1 MRREEQSSELGTDG
15 PLESHPCPLYTEKE
29 RPEAE
34 GLTASNN
41 KISETRARIQAYTCL
56 SAKTVTQ
63 ILNSRSSQV
72 KKAT

>member
-1 MRREEQSSELGTDG
+1 MNWALMD
-15 PLESHPCPLYTEKE
+15 LESNPRPLYTETG

-41 KISETRARIQAYTCL
+41 NSETRARIQAYTSL
-56 SAKTVTQ
+56 NEKTMPKP
-63 ILNSRSSQV
+63 LPPWSSQV